1 MLWHVFKWLLFPPPP
16 AGSMRGLFSDIHCEN
31 LVELLEVKLTKVWDH
46 PHPMSGSPLK
56 FLTLK
61 LVHTELPVG
70 IL

>member
-1 MLWHVFKWLLFPPPP
+1 
-16 AGSMRGLFSDIHCEN
+16 MRGFFSDIHCEN